1 MHPGNHKVNIYKEE
15 KASTDIVFHFHDLQ
29 RIVVKSCNLPIEALY
44 MAFTESILP
53 EPKLG
58 GFRNMHVL
66 LQKRYQIPRGC

>member
-15 KASTDIVFHFHDLQ
+15 KAPTDIVFHFHDLQ
-29 RIVVKSCNLPIEALY
+29 RVVKSCNLPIEALY

-58 GFRNMHVL
+58 GVRNMHVL